1 MSSDLPFGNAVIGQ
15 SGGPTAVINQSL
27 VGCIERLV
35 PDEHVHSVLGAH
47 HGVSGIVKEQFIELQ
62 NVPQDRLDRVAETP
76 VASLMRLGLPRR
88 RARALT
94 AVARKIAH
102 GELRLE
108 PGGDVASAL
117 RGLKAIDGVGER
129 LATSIVMRALG
140 WPDAF
145 PLPDRALQRASGAS
159 TPGQLRERAESWRP
173 WRAYAAVHLW
183 LEDEARP

>member
-1 MSSDLPFGNAVIGQ
+1 MSTDAV
-15 SGGPTAVINQSL
+15 AL
-27 VGCIERLV
+27 ERQ
-35 PDEHVHSVLGAH
+35 A
-47 HGVSGIVKEQFIELQ
+47 IEL
-62 NVPQDRLDRVAETP
+62 AK
-76 VASLMRLGLPRR
+76 LGNFGTDALEVN
-88 RARALT
+88 RALT

-117 RGLKAIDGVGER
+117 RGLKEIDGVGER

-183 LEDEARP
+183 LEDEAQP